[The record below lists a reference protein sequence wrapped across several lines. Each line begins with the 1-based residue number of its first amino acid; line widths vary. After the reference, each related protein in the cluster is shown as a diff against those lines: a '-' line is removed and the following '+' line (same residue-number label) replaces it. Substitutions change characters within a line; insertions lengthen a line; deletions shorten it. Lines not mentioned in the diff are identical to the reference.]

1 MDGSSEANPYID
13 SSVGALVW
21 VRRRNGSWWPGRI
34 LGPEELP
41 GSHLLS
47 PRTGTP
53 VKLLGREDGSVD
65 WYNIE
70 KSRRVKA
77 FRCGDF
83 DECIE
88 RAKSLASVLTK
99 KREKYARREDAILHA
114 LELEKKH
121 IEQNYLLE
129 RSFSAARTYKHMPSF
144 ADDDMVLDDDM
155 DGMGNHSDFQSD
167 FMDPDSSADAPQA
180 SLDSLF
186 SLQGD
191 KKFLD
196 ADWEDDI
203 ADTLPRMRG
212 LQDFGLK
219 IASAKERKASWSTA
233 YEHTSHVSFTE
244 DDQKVASCITKN
256 TVTCPATI
264 GSKTSCTTGAVSKR
278 KRCSQAGYIEDE
290 SALKKR
296 DRRKPVNFALESS
309 GKVADG
315 AIDLGSKASVPYF
328 VPSVGR
334 NGTLLQPKQESN
346 VVMLGNAF
354 QGTSEVKPS
363 TSVCGQE
370 FWPGSQ
376 IESRA
381 RHELIDSSPVLDKAC
396 SSFSDHVKS
405 NCCDGRQYLYAD
417 SQMEPAPLTGTTF
430 PDPFLQGVP
439 GSRCS
444 MFPRSVYPG
453 SFAGVNDN
461 GFQKAGSLSTSEN
474 MCNPLTG
481 YPMWPYYGAREVM
494 FEKFGHEGG
503 LRGQVASSKTVG
515 FPDYSF
521 ESTVPNNAL
530 PMYSVYNNSLEDIS
544 TFAKNNAGDREGSL
558 FLHKAI
564 SKADILKTPL
574 KSPKQCLSAVA
585 EGDGA
590 TDEDEA
596 DSFQPPQ
603 DTSFGSPKV
612 IGFRD
617 AHFSMKPKHAS
628 DGFCDIPGYPES
640 KSTTMRNGFVS
651 TEGLWDGRLDD
662 DVDIHSYARL
672 SSNCNGIPLVPTM
685 TKWQAQGRRGV
696 RARCRN
702 SWLSPAVGVAVAG
715 IVPTEA
721 VPDVLEEIQEDA
733 EIAPSD
739 LKVKKRTTRGSRY
752 SFNFCSSS
760 EEEEPFKERSTSRQP
775 AYQAPIGHANRFD
788 SGNVRSFDAL
798 DVHDPTWFEVP
809 VEEDQVRKASCPEHV
824 PLVSMMSMLKGKAIV
839 GYAVHVEIVERRYG
853 VGASRSHSFGNVVRK
868 PPLQQ
873 PVWRTGRR
881 TAMQRIPRSC
891 GIVVLRES
899 EQERQHQPKHGSIQN
914 KGMRKGGLLMCTSA
928 EKRKSSKKPG
938 LVPQKTRMLSSI
950 ASEDGT
956 EHDATRNVGPPLVTC
971 IPVNVIFSRIREV
984 LYRGVNHG
992 ASDSDNIS

>member
-129 RSFSAARTYKHMPSF
+129 RSFSVDRAYKHLPSF

-155 DGMGNHSDFQSD
+155 DGMANHSDFQSD
-167 FMDPDSSADAPQA
+167 FMDPESSADATQA

-203 ADTLPRMRG
+203 TDTLPRMRG

-219 IASAKERKASWSTA
+219 IAPSKERKPNWSAA
-233 YEHTSHVSFTE
+233 YEQNPHVSFT
-244 DDQKVASCITKN
+244 DDEQKMASCITRS
-256 TVTCPATI
+256 TATCPAPIST
-264 GSKTSCTTGAVSKR
+264 KTSCTVGAVSKR
-278 KRCSQAGYIEDE
+278 KRSAQAGYIEDE
-290 SALKKR
+290 NSFKKR
-296 DRRKPVNFALESS
+296 DRRKQMNSVLESS
-309 GKVADG
+309 VKMADG
-315 AIDLGSKASVPYF
+315 VVDLGSKAAAPYF

-334 NGTLLQPKQESN
+334 NCSNLLQPKQEN
-346 VVMLGNAF
+346 NAVMLGNAF
-354 QGTSEVKPS
+354 QGSSELKPL

-370 FWPGSQ
+370 FWPASQ
-376 IESRA
+376 IDPRP
-381 RHELIDSSPVLDKAC
+381 RHELLDSSPVMDKAC

-417 SQMEPAPLTGTTF
+417 SQMDSTALAGPVF

-439 GSRCS
+439 GSRSS

-453 SFAGVNDN
+453 SFGGVNDN
-461 GFQKAGSLSTSEN
+461 GFQKAGSLAAPEN
-474 MCNPLTG
+474 ICSALSNFPV
-481 YPMWPYYGAREVM
+481 WPYYGGPREVL
-494 FEKFGHEGG
+494 FEKFGHEMG
-503 LRGQVASSKTVG
+503 LRGHVASSRTVG

-521 ESTVPNNAL
+521 ESTVPNTTV
-530 PMYSVYNNSLEDIS
+530 PMYPLYNNPLEDNS
-544 TFAKNNAGDREGSL
+544 TFAKNNAGDRDSSL
-558 FLHKAI
+558 LLAKGI
-564 SKADILKTPL
+564 MKADILKVSL

-585 EGDGA
+585 DGDEA

-603 DTSFGSPKV
+603 DPSVGSPKA
-612 IGFRD
+612 IGSRD
-617 AHFSMKPKHAS
+617 AHCLIKPKHAS
-628 DGFCDIPGYPES
+628 DGFCDIMGYHEI
-640 KSTTMRNGFVS
+640 KSRTTRNGFVS
-651 TEGLWDGRLDD
+651 TDGLWNGRQDD
-662 DVDIHSYARL
+662 DTDIHGYMSR
-672 SSNCNGIPLVPTM
+672 SRVSNDCIALT
-685 TKWQAQGRRGV
+685 
-696 RARCRN
+696 
-702 SWLSPAVGVAVAG
+702 G
-715 IVPTEA
+715 IVPTTA
-721 VPDVLEEIQEDA
+721 IPDVLEEMQEDS
-733 EIAPSD
+733 ETAPSD
-739 LKVKKRTTRGSRY
+739 LKVKKRSTRGFRY
-752 SFNFCSSS
+752 SLSFDSSS
-760 EEEEPFKERSTSRQP
+760 EEEEPFKERPGSRQP
-775 AYQAPIGHANRFD
+775 AYQAHVGRVNRFD
-788 SGNVRSFDAL
+788 SGNVQSLDAI
-798 DVHDPTWFEVP
+798 DVHNSTWFEVP
-809 VEEDQVRKASCPEHV
+809 VEEDEVRNASCHEHL
-824 PLVSMMSMLKGKAIV
+824 PLMSMMSMLKGTPIV

-853 VGASRSHSFGNVVRK
+853 ASQGGASRGHSSGNAVRK

-881 TAMQRIPRSC
+881 TAMQRVPRSC
-891 GIVVLRES
+891 GGVVSRDS
-899 EQERQHQPKHGSIQN
+899 QPERHHQSKHCNSQN
-914 KGMRKGGLLMCTSA
+914 RGMRKNGFLVCSSA

-950 ASEDGT
+950 AGENDT
-956 EHDATRNVGPPLVTC
+956 EHDATRSVGPPLVTC
-971 IPVNVIFSRIREV
+971 IPVNVIFNRIREV

-992 ASDSDNIS
+992 ASDSDNVS